1 MRKNERVWTT
11 KLQMRQVLLEEWD
24 PIGIRDEPLAQDEY
38 DSYLGHIYDLLA
50 RNASEHEI
58 VKHLN
63 QLETVS
69 MGMRKRP
76 VEKLLSVAQSLKK
89 IPL

>member
-1 MRKNERVWTT
+1 MHKSERVWTT

-38 DSYLGHIYDLLA
+38 DSYLRHIYDLLA
-50 RNASEHEI
+50 RDASELQI
-58 VKHLN
+58 ANHLN

-69 MGMRKRP
+69 MGMRGRP
-76 VEKLLSVAQSLKK
+76 IEKLLSVARSLKR
-89 IPL
+89 IAL

>member
-1 MRKNERVWTT
+1 MHSNERVWTA
-11 KLQMRQVLLEEWD
+11 KLQMRRVLLEEWD

-38 DSYLGHIYDLLA
+38 DSYLRHIYDLLA
-50 RNASEHEI
+50 RDASDLQIAH
-58 VKHLN
+58 HLN

-69 MGMRKRP
+69 MGCRKRP
-76 VEKLLSVAQSLKK
+76 IEKLLSVAQSLKK